1 MGVVMST
8 TFISISSGV
17 VAADLAV
24 AAGGV
29 YQAHGIGAALGSCV
43 TMSVLQAT
51 LKPMLRQALEGL
63 SGSDEVRLA
72 CYCESVLIVHS
83 RS

>member
-8 TFISISSGV
+8 TFILLTAGV
-17 VAADLAV
+17 APSDYAV
-24 AAGGV
+24 AGSGL

-51 LKPMLRQALEGL
+51 VRPMLGRALKKID
-63 SGSDEVRLA
+63 GSDEV
-72 CYCESVLIVHS
+72 
-83 RS
+83 